1 MWIKLRFSIHNLPI
15 ESDVLLI
22 QQQNGMVPHSAEHL
36 QMMVVSKN
44 AYMPKCKVRN
54 LKTTGTEILWK
65 KIDIVKVVIPF

>member
-1 MWIKLRFSIHNLPI
+1 MRIKLRFSIHNLPI
-15 ESDVLLI
+15 LLI
-22 QQQNGMVPHSAEHL
+22 QQQNGMVPHCAEHL